1 MPIQKSS
8 AQNNGWT
15 KKEAKIFKR
24 NSMISRLYN
33 ISPVVILTEVFD
45 RTVLSKI
52 LYPFPQNS

>member
-24 NSMISRLYN
+24 NSVISQ
-33 ISPVVILTEVFD
+33 ILHWLD
-45 RTVLSKI
+45 WNRQLWSKDIYI
-52 LYPFPQNS
+52 LHIVRDSRS